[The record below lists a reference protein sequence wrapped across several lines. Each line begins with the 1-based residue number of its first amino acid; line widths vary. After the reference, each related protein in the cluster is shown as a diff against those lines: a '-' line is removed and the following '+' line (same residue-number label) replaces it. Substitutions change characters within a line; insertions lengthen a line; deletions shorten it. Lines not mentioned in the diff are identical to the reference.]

1 MKRLLIFAAV
11 LGAAKWAAVAQGPR
25 VGYAA
30 IRAMEKSF
38 DQRVVTLSTDTPFD
52 LLGNTRGVYLG
63 GYGAVFTTEVNLLV
77 TNNVSPFLRTIPKEY
92 VVKVHAQKLQR
103 VPLLKRSMQ
112 DAMVATAASL
122 DNVPPGEN
130 IVLGVTLFY
139 YNWENTSGLP
149 AQIVMQAQRQKL
161 LDVQLGRASRASLDA
176 VIRVQEL

>member
-1 MKRLLIFAAV
+1 MIFAAV
-11 LGAAKWAAVAQGPR
+11 LGAATWAAVAQGPR

-30 IRAMEKSF
+30 IRAMEQSV
-38 DQRVVTLSTDTPFD
+38 DRRVMTLSTDTPFD

-77 TNNVSPFLRTIPKEY
+77 TNNISPFLQTIPKEY
-92 VVKVHAQKLQR
+92 VAKVHTQKLQR
-103 VPLLKRSMQ
+103 VPLLKRNMQ
-112 DAMVATAASL
+112 DALVATAASL
-122 DNVPPGEN
+122 DNVPAGEN

>member
-1 MKRLLIFAAV
+1 VKRLLIFAAV
-11 LGAAKWAAVAQGPR
+11 LGAATWAAVAQGPR

-30 IRAMEKSF
+30 IRAMEQSF
-38 DQRVVTLSTDTPFD
+38 DKRVLTLGTEAPFD

-63 GYGAVFTTEVNLLV
+63 GYGAVFTSEVNLLI
-77 TNNVSPFLRTIPKEY
+77 TNNISPFLQTIPKEY

-112 DAMVATAASL
+112 DAMVATASSL

-161 LDVQLGRASRASLDA
+161 LDVQLGRASRASLDS

>member
-1 MKRLLIFAAV
+1 MKRLLISAAV
-11 LGAAKWAAVAQGPR
+11 LGAATWAAVAQGPR

-30 IRAMEKSF
+30 IRAMEQSF
-38 DQRVVTLSTDTPFD
+38 DRRVLTLSTDTPFD

-63 GYGAVFTTEVNLLV
+63 GFGAVFTTEVNLLV
-77 TNNVSPFLRTIPKEY
+77 TNNVSPFLQTIPKEY
-92 VVKVHAQKLQR
+92 VAKVHAQKLLR

-122 DNVPPGEN
+122 DNVPAGEN

-139 YNWENTSGLP
+139 YNWENTGGLP

-161 LDVQLGRASRASLDA
+161 LDVQLGRASRALLDS

>member
-1 MKRLLIFAAV
+1 MTRALIFTSILATAAWV
-11 LGAAKWAAVAQGPR
+11 AVAQNAH
-25 VGYAA
+25 VSYAA
-30 IRAMEKSF
+30 IRAMEQSF
-38 DQRVVTLSTDTPFD
+38 DKRVLTLSTDTPFD

-77 TNNVSPFLRTIPKEY
+77 TNNVSPFLQTIPKEY

-103 VPLLKRSMQ
+103 IPLLKRSMQ
-112 DAMVATAASL
+112 DAMVATASL
-122 DNVPPGEN
+122 DNVPAGEN

>member
-1 MKRLLIFAAV
+1 MKRALIFSAV
-11 LGAAKWAAVAQGPR
+11 LAAAWVAVAQGPQ
-25 VGYAA
+25 VSYAA
-30 IRAMEKSF
+30 IRAMEQSL
-38 DQRVVTLSTDTPFD
+38 DRRVLTLSTDTPFD

-77 TNNVSPFLRTIPKEY
+77 TNNVSPFLQTIPKEY
-92 VVKVHAQKLQR
+92 VTKVHAQKLQR
-103 VPLLKRSMQ
+103 IPVLKRSMR

-122 DNVPPGEN
+122 DNVPAGEN

-149 AQIVMQAQRQKL
+149 SQIVMQAQRQKL

-176 VIRVQEL
+176 IIRVQEL

>member
-1 MKRLLIFAAV
+1 MKRLLILAVV
-11 LGAAKWAAVAQGPR
+11 LGAAMWAAVAQGPR
-25 VGYAA
+25 VGYGA

-38 DQRVVTLSTDTPFD
+38 DRRVLTLSTDTPFD

-77 TNNVSPFLRTIPKEY
+77 TNNISPFLQTIPKEY
-92 VVKVHAQKLQR
+92 VAKVHTQKLQR
-103 VPLLKRSMQ
+103 VPMLKRSMQ
-112 DAMVATAASL
+112 DALVATAASL
-122 DNVPPGEN
+122 DNVPAGEN

-149 AQIVMQAQRQKL
+149 VQIVMQAQRQKL

>member
-1 MKRLLIFAAV
+1 MRRALIFSSILATAAYV
-11 LGAAKWAAVAQGPR
+11 VVAQTPH
-25 VGYAA
+25 VSYAA
-30 IRAMEKSF
+30 IRAMEQSF
-38 DQRVVTLSTDTPFD
+38 DKRVMTLGADAPFD

-77 TNNVSPFLRTIPKEY
+77 TNNISPFLQTIPKEY
-92 VVKVHAQKLQR
+92 VAKVHAQKLQR

-112 DAMVATAASL
+112 DALIATAASM
-122 DNVPPGEN
+122 DNVPPGES

-139 YNWENTSGLP
+139 YNWENTGGLP

-161 LDVQLGRASRASLDA
+161 LDVQLGRASRASLDS

>member
-11 LGAAKWAAVAQGPR
+11 LGAAAWAVVAQGPR

-38 DQRVVTLSTDTPFD
+38 DKRVMTLSTDTPFD

-77 TNNVSPFLRTIPKEY
+77 TNNISPFLQTIPKEY
-92 VVKVHAQKLQR
+92 VAKVHTQKLQR

-112 DAMVATAASL
+112 DAMVATASSL
-122 DNVPPGEN
+122 DNVPAGEN

-139 YNWENTSGLP
+139 YSWENTSGLP

-161 LDVQLGRASRASLDA
+161 LDVQLGRASLVA

>member
-1 MKRLLIFAAV
+1 MKRLMIFAAV
-11 LGAAKWAAVAQGPR
+11 LGAATWAAVAQGPR

-30 IRAMEKSF
+30 IRAMEQSV
-38 DQRVVTLSTDTPFD
+38 DRRVMTLSTDTPFD

-77 TNNVSPFLRTIPKEY
+77 TNNISPFLQTIPKEY
-92 VVKVHAQKLQR
+92 VAKVHTQKLQR

-112 DAMVATAASL
+112 DALVATAASL
-122 DNVPPGEN
+122 DNVPAGEN